1 MKNGNLGPVMTG
13 ATGFRMAV
21 YVAVGSRGVCVPRG
35 KLRSDLEVVDGKY
48 EVRARVEPATE
59 LALVKAVS
67 GDCVEMT
74 PELRGVLDEI
84 GFESCRTL
92 KSDVV
97 ALKRRCAQNTAA
109 VGAMRADLENLRAQ
123 IARIREFDRV
133 LKAGELEMARDIE
146 ASAAKTKEELAALRA
161 EILVLRG
168 QAAGGRQM
176 SGSRSMPDIAENDV
190 PQGSEF
196 PYKGNAFDGI
206 IAHLTE
212 EFGGNVV
219 EQEVVQITARDGSG
233 MKYIVEFSDYESN
246 YCSKNVPEPWFC
258 IDFEK
263 RSVYVTNYTFRT
275 YAFGGKN
282 YFHPKSWVVE
292 ASMDGKQWMTID
304 TRVDNQDLNGA
315 SKTKTF
321 SIPRDRVHRARYV
334 RVRSTGPNHNG
345 KNHLVCAGFEVFG
358 TLCEP

>member
-1 MKNGNLGPVMTG
+1 MTG
-13 ATGFRMAV
+13 ATGYRMDV
-21 YVAVGSRGVCVPRG
+21 YVVAGSRGVCVPTG
-35 KLRSDLEVVDGKY
+35 KLKSDLKIVDGKY
-48 EVRARVEPATE
+48 EVRGHMGPATE
-59 LALVKAVS
+59 QALVKALS
-67 GDCVEMT
+67 GECVEMT
-74 PELRGVLDEI
+74 DELRGVLDEI
-84 GFESCRTL
+84 GFESCITL
-92 KSDVV
+92 KSDVES
-97 ALKRRCAQNTAA
+97 LKRRCGENAA
-109 VGAMRADLENLRAQ
+109 AAGAMRAELETLKAQ
-123 IARIREFDRV
+123 LARIREFDRA
-133 LKAGELEMARDIE
+133 LKTGELEMARDIE

-161 EILVLRG
+161 EIVLLRG
-168 QAAGGRQM
+168 QSAGGRQM
-176 SGSRSMPDIAENDV
+176 PVSRSMPEIPDNDV

-219 EQEVVQITARDGSG
+219 EQEVVKITARDGSG

-292 ASMDGKQWMTID
+292 TSMDEKEWVTID
-304 TRVDNQDLNGA
+304 TRVENQDLNGA

-321 SIPRDRVHRARYV
+321 SISRDRVHRARYI